1 MNDSSESMFTYFIR
15 QKLND
20 GEDISSSYIREAFT
34 HGGNMT
40 RQFCDASRE
49 EWKKVHRG
57 LKKSILLD
65 RLKGAKKVDDLVYL
79 VDCAKDLKEQ
89 SFANYQ
95 TLLDYCE
102 YHSTR
107 ASMDGLRVFFAYKDY
122 CDSFDQLSTK
132 FSHDILTRSSN
143 RALVPLLLD
152 MEDEKEAIT
161 SSNKD
166 LVDHVQQIVTHYKS
180 EDKSKRLIK

>member
-102 YHSTR
+102 
-107 ASMDGLRVFFAYKDY
+107 
-122 CDSFDQLSTK
+122 
-132 FSHDILTRSSN
+132 
-143 RALVPLLLD
+143 
-152 MEDEKEAIT
+152 
-161 SSNKD
+161 
-166 LVDHVQQIVTHYKS
+166 
-180 EDKSKRLIK
+180 